1 MIEHTPYRARD
12 QPQNGSASQDRKEI
26 VMHKFEKRDVAAR
39 ARWQTARVPC
49 QI

>member
-12 QPQNGSASQDRKEI
+12 QPEGGAASQDRKENYY
-26 VMHKFEKRDVAAR
+26 A
-39 ARWQTARVPC
+39 